1 MKITHVEAFPVTVPL
16 PPDRQVTLGIGR
28 QVKRDTVVVK
38 VTTDDGIIG
47 WGESHHGRAHL
58 AVATL
63 INTTLRELVVGMDPA
78 DAVGIWAK
86 VYKLQLGSHGM
97 GAAAAIG
104 LSGIDTAL
112 WDIRG
117 KACGW
122 PLYKL
127 LGGASRPLVAY
138 AGGIALGYQ
147 EPAKLVEEVAGFVA
161 QGFRA
166 VKLRVGDTPA
176 RDIARVQA
184 VRAANPDLEILT
196 DANTGYTLADARRV
210 LPAFAEA
217 RIGWLEEPF
226 PAHDHRSYR
235 EAKLAAPTVPLAA
248 GENHYTRYEFHRL
261 IEDGSITI
269 LQPDLC
275 KTGGVTETVRI
286 ATMASAYKLPVHC
299 HSTAGLCMT
308 ATLHVMS
315 AIDNPG
321 YFEADCALDNPL
333 RDELVAPAYQ
343 ILPDGTVRPNDG
355 PGLGVEVNEDLIAR
369 YPGISG
375 PAYV

>member
-1 MKITHVEAFPVTVPL
+1 MKIIGVEAFPITVPL
-16 PPDRQVTLGIGR
+16 PPERQVTLGIGR
-28 QVKRDTVVVK
+28 QVKRDTVAVK
-38 VTTDDGIIG
+38 VTTDEGLIG

-63 INTTLRELVVGMDPA
+63 VNTTLRELVMGMEA
-78 DAVGIWAK
+78 TDAVGIWAK

-97 GAAAAIG
+97 GAAAAMA

-117 KACGW
+117 KAAGW
-122 PLYKL
+122 PVYKL

-147 EPAKLVEEVAGFVA
+147 EPSQLVDEVASFVG

-184 VRAANPDLEILT
+184 VRAAYPDVEILT

-248 GENHYTRYEFHRL
+248 GENHYTRFEFHRL
-261 IEDGSITI
+261 IEDGSVTI

-275 KTGGVTETVRI
+275 KAGGITETMRI
-286 ATMASAYKLPVHC
+286 AAMASVYKLPVHC
-299 HSTAGLCMT
+299 HSTAGLCMA

-333 RDELVAPAYQ
+333 RDALAVPPYVIA
-343 ILPDGTVRPNDG
+343 PDGTVRPNEG
-355 PGLGVEVNEDLIAR
+355 PGLGVEVDEGLIAR

>member
-1 MKITHVEAFPVTVPL
+1 VKITGVEAFPVTVPL
-16 PPDRQVTLGIGR
+16 PPERQVTLGIGR

-38 VTTDDGIIG
+38 VTTDEGITG

-58 AVATL
+58 AIATL
-63 INTTLRELVVGMDPA
+63 VNTTLRELVVGMEA
-78 DAVGIWAK
+78 TDAVGIWAK
-86 VYKLQLGSHGM
+86 IYKLQLGSHGM
-97 GAAAAIG
+97 GAATAMG
-104 LSGIDTAL
+104 MSGIDTAL

-117 KACGW
+117 KATGW
-122 PLYKL
+122 PIYKL

-147 EPAKLVEEVAGFVA
+147 EPAKLVDEVAGFVE

-176 RDIARVQA
+176 RDISRVEA
-184 VRAANPDLEILT
+184 VRAAYPDLDILT
-196 DANTGYTLADARRV
+196 DANTGYSLADARRV
-210 LPAFAEA
+210 LPAFAAA

-226 PAHDHRSYR
+226 PAHDHRSYQ
-235 EAKLAAPTVPLAA
+235 EAKLVAPTVPLAA
-248 GENHYTRYEFHRL
+248 GENHYTRFEFHRL

-275 KTGGVTETVRI
+275 KAGGVTETVRI
-286 ATMASAYKLPVHC
+286 AAMASAYKLPVHC
-299 HSTAGLCMT
+299 HSTAGLCMA

-321 YFEADCALDNPL
+321 YFEADCAVDNPL
-333 RDELVAPAYQ
+333 RDELVRPPYR
-343 ILPDGTVRPNDG
+343 IMPDGTVRPNEG
-355 PGLGVEVNEDLIAR
+355 PGLGVEVNEELIAR